1 MQNKRIIKAISGIL
15 LAALL
20 LVNGTACLSISLP
33 GVGGSGTQAVASGC
47 YLDGRRVELI
57 TPERE
62 SLSYAEMSEEEK
74 NLYCSA
80 YTVLLRGRSEFVLK
94 NVDYQNVL
102 DIYGD
107 TMLALLNDCPEF
119 FWLNGYVRAKAEY
132 VEDSKTGNV
141 TISFDVFDYWKDKN
155 LNDARREFNSA
166 LISITNRVSRI
177 DGDYERVKFLHD
189 YIISKVT
196 YDEEAYREGDA
207 ADEKTQALPYTAY
220 GALLEG
226 KALCGGYAKL
236 FELVMHRLG
245 YDCEYVTGTAGGG
258 PHAWNLIRLDGDYYY
273 IDLTWDDNDEGFA
286 SYTYFCVNDE
296 VLRRTHTIDS
306 EYPSAKATATKFNYH
321 VAEGLYVKQYG
332 LKLVE
337 DMIKGHA
344 TDPSVS
350 LRFVTEEDMEK
361 AIGDLIDGKK
371 INEILATVNKT
382 SYSYMVNRDQFVLL
396 FIIE

>member
-1 MQNKRIIKAISGIL
+1 MSNKRITKTFTASL
-15 LAALL
+15 LALL
-20 LVNGTACLSISLP
+20 LILNLTSCLSFSLT
-33 GVGGSGTQAVASGC
+33 GIGGSGTQAVASGC

-80 YTVLLRGRSEFVLK
+80 YTVLLGGRSEFVLR
-94 NVDYQNVL
+94 NVDYENIL

-107 TMLALLNDCPEF
+107 TLTALLNDCPEF
-119 FWLNGYVRAKAEY
+119 FWLSGYVRANAEY
-132 VEDSKTGNV
+132 IEGSKIGNV
-141 TISFDVFDYWKDKN
+141 TISFGVFDYWKDKN

-236 FELVMHRLG
+236 FELVMHTLG
-245 YDCEYVTGTAGGG
+245 YECEYVTGTAGGG
-258 PHAWNLIRLDGDYYY
+258 PHAWNLIKLEGDYYY
-273 IDLTWDDNDEGFA
+273 IDLTWDDLDDNV
-286 SYTYFCVNDE
+286 SLYTYFCVNDE
-296 VLRRTHTIDS
+296 MLSRTHTLDS
-306 EYPSAKATATKFNYH
+306 ASYSVETNATKYNYH
-321 VAEGLYVKQYG
+321 VSEGLYVKAYE
-332 LKLVE
+332 LKSIEKKIRDHIDLST
-337 DMIKGHA
+337 I
-344 TDPSVS
+344 S
-350 LRFVTEEDMEK
+350 LRFETEEDMEK
-361 AIGDLIDGKK
+361 AIGDLIDG
-371 INEILATVNKT
+371 NKLSDVLDSANKGSF
-382 SYSYMVNRDQFVLL
+382 SYIVNRDQLVLA